1 MPRITDI
8 ERITLDVPFRRAVS
22 DWNDLLVRQYRVV
35 EIVILKTE
43 DSEIIGFGETLPHYT
58 WGKVTDREASRAL
71 GKPILDLL
79 GDDVWGAGLQMA
91 AYDATGKALGV
102 PVWKLFNLPRL
113 RDKAPLAWWSTK
125 MPPDLLAE
133 EAKTAL
139 QNGYLAH
146 KIKLRPWF
154 DIYAQIEAISRV
166 TPETYVIEPDF
177 NDMLLDAERAT
188 PVLQEL
194 DCYSRIRLYEGPIPQ
209 RDVEGYVQLRKA
221 TNRPIAAHFGLP
233 DFATAARA
241 GMCDAFVS
249 NEGVVSTLAQAQRA
263 SAFGLCGDGSFS

>member
-79 GDDVWGAGLQMA
+79 GDDVWGAGLQMT
-91 AYDATGKALGV
+91 AYDATEKALGV

-154 DIYAQIEAISRV
+154 NIYAQIEAISRV
-166 TPETYVIEPDF
+166 TPETNVIEPDF

-188 PVLQEL
+188 SVLQEL